1 MAFHDIASDARDFG
15 TRENDFAQSELPP
28 RGIYARFGKRILD
41 LVLAVLMLPV
51 LVPVIALLWFWVRAD
66 GHAAFFCQP
75 RIGKGGKVFTC
86 YKFRTMVPDAERV
99 LDEMCAS
106 NPAIAAEWTKYQK
119 LSKDP
124 RITRVG
130 KLLRKTSLDELPQ
143 IINVLKGDM
152 SLVGPRPFLPSQDRI
167 YREAG
172 GRVYYRMRP
181 GVTGLWQIMSR
192 HDTTFASRVKFDE
205 TYGSKLTMRGDL
217 SLILRTATVVLLR
230 TGA

>member
-1 MAFHDIASDARDFG
+1 MAFNNIASSARDF
-15 TRENDFAQSELPP
+15 TARQYDFEQSELPP
-28 RGIYARFGKRILD
+28 RGLYARFGKRILD
-41 LVLAVLMLPV
+41 VVLAVLMLP
-51 LVPVIALLWFWVRAD
+51 LLLPVIALLWLWVRAD

-75 RIGKGGKVFTC
+75 RVGKGGKVFTC

-99 LDEMCAS
+99 LAEMCARD
-106 NPAIAAEWTKYQK
+106 PAIAAEWNKFQK
-119 LSKDP
+119 LRNDP

-152 SLVGPRPFLPSQDRI
+152 SLAGPRPFLPSQDGI

-181 GVTGLWQIMSR
+181 GITGLWQIMSR

-205 TYGSKLTMRGDL
+205 IYGSKLTMLGDM
-217 SLILRTATVVLLR
+217 SLILRTAKVLLLR